1 LLGESGHI
9 HTGAGDRAR
18 AVYNVKDAAAEAEAA
33 AAAAAEQQGS
43 GPVSCR
49 QRRMGRPS
57 IRAWWCGI
65 PSAPRRPPSRSSPG
79 TSISTPAAAF
89 AAPAAAFAAP
99 AAESAAPAAAAAS
112 STETAAPQ
120 RAPAAKAFPQQ
131 RRSRSG
137 VENVTSGGTSSW
149 AIIIV
154 QSRQQAAVSR
164 SHGPLPR
171 ALRSGSSSADTGGQP
186 EQQQQQQQQQK
197 KKEKEPAM
205 CRGFAA
211 GYCSAG
217 VGCFD
222 VHDGRTCEERRTAW
236 LAGGRLPDP
245 QPPRWGLI
253 IEAAS
258 RGGGRYGG
266 LPGIAAGVPPVLVIA
281 DIANKNKITEFVC
294 LAMETATGR
303 QLGRFARFVR
313 VVPTPKPPA
322 APVAALPA
330 QVVLASAM
338 PPHQLQ
344 LQPQQQQQQ
353 LLLQLQ
359 PQQLMQQPQ
368 QTPLFGDG
376 VPGGIAVG
384 DGVVTEG
391 VSNPLSSAL
400 PLPDVLQ
407 ELQQWMASIG
417 LNPGPRDAAGFSE
430 RGNFRWVVTHGS
442 GFHHLPELIGQHKL
456 QLPEHLRSWTDA
468 ARMCGWEAERL
479 NVGIAAYNAAATGQE
494 GGGGSGGRYAPR
506 SGSRGAGAAAES
518 AGARSRGRK
527 KPTIKHSLPQSGLP
541 GMLKFLGCPKEPD
554 IAHRTRRGMNVVE
567 SLAQCVVCM
576 VRLGIS
582 IPVTSRIT
590 QEWAGGG
597 GYAGCHHDELSID
610 QPQVVLKVVRYG
622 PDGLPA
628 EGAVAA
634 AGTGPVVRLGPQ
646 RVMGGGPL
654 IMNAPNPTAGI
665 NRSASGA
672 PTQQQPQKTKKK
684 KNKQGSAHN
693 GVSANGV
700 YAEGPPFVG
709 GPAQQQH
716 QQQHQLGPGAR
727 PGDGLVGGPQWQN
740 GAPGGGWVG
749 GAAGVGGGRG
759 QPIPHW
765 RQNVPINSLAPNYLD
780 YFVRERE
787 RQYYKSAGIL
797 PYRRDP
803 SSGEVWVLVGS
814 EIRKNKLVVSCLGG
828 KREDSDAG
836 PEHTAWREFWE
847 ESGKVTRRNLSW
859 I

>member
-1 LLGESGHI
+1 M
-9 HTGAGDRAR
+9 AR
-18 AVYNVKDAAAEAEAA
+18 RRPTSRPAAAEVGLDDRDGVE
-33 AAAAAEQQGS
+33 
-43 GPVSCR
+43 R
-49 QRRMGRPS
+49 
-57 IRAWWCGI
+57 WW
-65 PSAPRRPPSRSSPG
+65 PLRRPAGNCRRGTPRSCDRRRRQQEQDHRVCLSRYGSRHGTAARPVRSLCPGGADTKTTGSTSGSTARASGGGLGNATSS
-79 TSISTPAAAF
+79 A
-89 AAPAAAFAAP
+89 
-99 AAESAAPAAAAAS
+99 AAPAAAAA
-112 STETAAPQ
+112 AA
-120 RAPAAKAFPQQ
+120 AA
-131 RRSRSG
+131 
-137 VENVTSGGTSSW
+137 
-149 AIIIV
+149 
-154 QSRQQAAVSR
+154 
-164 SHGPLPR
+164 
-171 ALRSGSSSADTGGQP
+171 
-186 EQQQQQQQQQK
+186 
-197 KKEKEPAM
+197 
-205 CRGFAA
+205 
-211 GYCSAG
+211 
-217 VGCFD
+217 
-222 VHDGRTCEERRTAW
+222 
-236 LAGGRLPDP
+236 
-245 QPPRWGLI
+245 
-253 IEAAS
+253 
-258 RGGGRYGG
+258 
-266 LPGIAAGVPPVLVIA
+266 
-281 DIANKNKITEFVC
+281 
-294 LAMETATGR
+294 
-303 QLGRFARFVR
+303 
-313 VVPTPKPPA
+313 
-322 APVAALPA
+322 AAL
-330 QVVLASAM
+330 M
-338 PPHQLQ
+338 Y
-344 LQPQQQQQQ
+344 
-353 LLLQLQ
+353 
-359 PQQLMQQPQ
+359 QPQ

-456 QLPEHLRSWTDA
+456 QLPDHLRSWTDA

-479 NVGIAAYNAAATGQE
+479 NVRIAAYNAAATGQE
-494 GGGGSGGRYAPR
+494 GGGGGGGGGGSGGRHAPR

-576 VRLGIS
+576 VRLGIP

-628 EGAVAA
+628 EGAVTA

-646 RVMGGGPL
+646 GVMGGGLL
-654 IMNAPNPTAGI
+654 ILNAPNPTAGI
-665 NRSASGA
+665 NGSASGA
-672 PTQQQPQKTKKK
+672 PTQQQLQKTKKK

-700 YAEGPPFVG
+700 HAEGPLFVG
-709 GPAQQQH
+709 GPAQQR
-716 QQQHQLGPGAR
+716 QQRLGPGAR
-727 PGDGLVGGPQWQN
+727 PGEGLGGGPQWQN
-740 GAPGGGWVG
+740 GAPGGGLVG

-759 QPIPHW
+759 QPMPHW
-765 RQNVPINSLAPNYLD
+765 RQNVPINSLAPDYLD

-847 ESGKVTRRNLSW
+847 ESGKVTGRNLFMEW
-859 I
+859 LG

>member
-1 LLGESGHI
+1 NKRGPDRLVADKDEWDDLPFVRGGAASPPHIAAHEANHYRGPAHPRAQQHSPRQQQHSPRQQQHPLPKQQARNAPQQRKRSRSSGDPAAASKTSLAAGQAVGQSSSSNPGSRLLS
-9 HTGAGDRAR
+9 R
-18 AVYNVKDAAAEAEAA
+18 AVTVPYRAH
-33 AAAAAEQQGS
+33 S
-43 GPVSCR
+43 GPV
-49 QRRMGRPS
+49 
-57 IRAWWCGI
+57 AV
-65 PSAPRRPPSRSSPG
+65 AP
-79 TSISTPAAAF
+79 TLVANLKQ
-89 AAPAAAFAAP
+89 
-99 AAESAAPAAAAAS
+99 
-112 STETAAPQ
+112 PQ
-120 RAPAAKAFPQQ
+120 P
-131 RRSRSG
+131 
-137 VENVTSGGTSSW
+137 
-149 AIIIV
+149 
-154 QSRQQAAVSR
+154 
-164 SHGPLPR
+164 
-171 ALRSGSSSADTGGQP
+171 
-186 EQQQQQQQQQK
+186 QQQQQPQQK
-197 KKEKEPAM
+197 KKEKEPVM

-222 VHDGRTCEERRTAW
+222 VHDGRACEERRTAW

-245 QPPRWGLI
+245 QPSRWGLM
-253 IEAAS
+253 IETAS

-281 DIANKNKITEFVC
+281 DVANKNKITEFVC
-294 LAMETATGR
+294 LAMEAATGR

-313 VVPTPKPPA
+313 AVPTQKSPA

-330 QVVLASAM
+330 PVVVASAM

-359 PQQLMQQPQ
+359 PQQLMYQPQ

-456 QLPEHLRSWTDA
+456 QLPDHLRSWTDA

-479 NVGIAAYNAAATGQE
+479 NVRIAAYNAAATGQE
-494 GGGGSGGRYAPR
+494 GGGGSGGRSGGRYAPR

-576 VRLGIS
+576 VRLGIP

-628 EGAVAA
+628 EGAVTTV
-634 AGTGPVVRLGPQ
+634 GTGSVVRLGPQ
-646 RVMGGGPL
+646 GVMGGGPL
-654 IMNAPNPTAGI
+654 MLNAPNPTAGI
-665 NRSASGA
+665 NGSASGA

-684 KNKQGSAHN
+684 RNKQGSAHN
-693 GVSANGV
+693 GLSANGV
-700 YAEGPPFVG
+700 YAEGPSFVG
-709 GPAQQQH
+709 GPAKAAAAAAAA
-716 QQQHQLGPGAR
+716 AR
-727 PGDGLVGGPQWQN
+727 
-740 GAPGGGWVG
+740 A
-749 GAAGVGGGRG
+749 RCTF
-759 QPIPHW
+759 
-765 RQNVPINSLAPNYLD
+765 R
-780 YFVRERE
+780 
-787 RQYYKSAGIL
+787 
-797 PYRRDP
+797 
-803 SSGEVWVLVGS
+803 
-814 EIRKNKLVVSCLGG
+814 
-828 KREDSDAG
+828 
-836 PEHTAWREFWE
+836 
-847 ESGKVTRRNLSW
+847 
-859 I
+859 

>member
-1 LLGESGHI
+1 
-9 HTGAGDRAR
+9 
-18 AVYNVKDAAAEAEAA
+18 
-33 AAAAAEQQGS
+33 
-43 GPVSCR
+43 
-49 QRRMGRPS
+49 
-57 IRAWWCGI
+57 
-65 PSAPRRPPSRSSPG
+65 
-79 TSISTPAAAF
+79 
-89 AAPAAAFAAP
+89 
-99 AAESAAPAAAAAS
+99 
-112 STETAAPQ
+112 
-120 RAPAAKAFPQQ
+120 
-131 RRSRSG
+131 
-137 VENVTSGGTSSW
+137 
-149 AIIIV
+149 
-154 QSRQQAAVSR
+154 
-164 SHGPLPR
+164 
-171 ALRSGSSSADTGGQP
+171 
-186 EQQQQQQQQQK
+186 
-197 KKEKEPAM
+197 
-205 CRGFAA
+205 
-211 GYCSAG
+211 
-217 VGCFD
+217 
-222 VHDGRTCEERRTAW
+222 
-236 LAGGRLPDP
+236 
-245 QPPRWGLI
+245 
-253 IEAAS
+253 
-258 RGGGRYGG
+258 
-266 LPGIAAGVPPVLVIA
+266 
-281 DIANKNKITEFVC
+281 
-294 LAMETATGR
+294 
-303 QLGRFARFVR
+303 
-313 VVPTPKPPA
+313 
-322 APVAALPA
+322 
-330 QVVLASAM
+330 
-338 PPHQLQ
+338 
-344 LQPQQQQQQ
+344 
-353 LLLQLQ
+353 
-359 PQQLMQQPQ
+359 
-368 QTPLFGDG
+368 
-376 VPGGIAVG
+376 
-384 DGVVTEG
+384 
-391 VSNPLSSAL
+391 
-400 PLPDVLQ
+400 
-407 ELQQWMASIG
+407 MASIG

-456 QLPEHLRSWTDA
+456 QLPDHLRSWTDA

-494 GGGGSGGRYAPR
+494 GSGGGGGGSGGRHAPR
-506 SGSRGAGAAAES
+506 SGSRGAGAATES

-554 IAHRTRRGMNVVE
+554 ISHRTRRGMNVVE

-576 VRLGIS
+576 VRLGIP

-634 AGTGPVVRLGPQ
+634 AGTGPVVRLRPQ
-646 RVMGGGPL
+646 GVMGGGPL
-654 IMNAPNPTAGI
+654 IMNAPNPTTGI
-665 NRSASGA
+665 NGSASGA

-709 GPAQQQH
+709 GPAQHQH
-716 QQQHQLGPGAR
+716 QQHQLRPGAR
-727 PGDGLVGGPQWQN
+727 PGDGLGGGPQWQN

-759 QPIPHW
+759 QPMPHW
-765 RQNVPINSLAPNYLD
+765 RQNVPINSLAPDYLD

-847 ESGKVTRRNLSW
+847 ESGKVLGDDERANFLTTCFEGRARAMWMQSAKMAVIACELGSPDLVSLPRRFGLGGPGVDKRDTSMIALHWVSATELHNACNKRGGTVVVWGPAVPQQSVAPSPQQQQQQQQQQMNGTGEERPGGLSRRQQKKLQREAGRGGGRGSGGGGGRSGRGGRGGGNGTAASLQLPLHQQQQQQQQVHPMAPQ
-859 I
+859 IVPTAVEPYPLLKSLVADQAFQLFFAQLAAAGNSNQRFVPVLNGTA